1 MDLLGG
7 DASAAIAIRGSSSGR
22 AGWYMMLAVLTES
35 QPGRGSPM
43 SRRACAYA
51 VLSCLFLCGL
61 LIQPSVFAQEREEH
75 PAPTPATATAA
86 APSVA
91 TPPVVTPLAA
101 GPPVATSP
109 ATVPP
114 VAVPEA
120 RWQPSDVDEDVPPVD
135 PNATCN
141 LDEVLR
147 NAGKRIQEFVGNV
160 ERFSARENMLQE
172 TINKSGKVSG
182 WEKRKY
188 DYLVSITEIRPGV
201 LDVSE
206 DLRGVYSPFETPGGL
221 TGINTKGLPA
231 LVLIFHPMYAPDFS
245 MKCEGLGTVNGESGV
260 ANLVPAKSRSAEPHP
275 LVHVRTE
282 RAAPPRGFEGARLV
296 PLGQLSDRQPA
307 HGPAARA
314 SGDSA

>member
-1 MDLLGG
+1 M
-7 DASAAIAIRGSSSGR
+7 
-22 AGWYMMLAVLTES
+22 
-35 QPGRGSPM
+35 
-43 SRRACAYA
+43 
-51 VLSCLFLCGL
+51 
-61 LIQPSVFAQEREEH
+61 
-75 PAPTPATATAA
+75 
-86 APSVA
+86 
-91 TPPVVTPLAA
+91 
-101 GPPVATSP
+101 
-109 ATVPP
+109 
-114 VAVPEA
+114 
-120 RWQPSDVDEDVPPVD
+120 DEDVPPVD

-245 MKCEGLGTVNGESGV
+245 MKCEGLGTVNGKAAWQISFRQRADRPNRIRSYTFGLNGQPHPADLKGRAWFLSGSYQIV
-260 ANLVPAKSRSAEPHP
+260 SLRTDLLHALPEIRLSVDHTAIIEYGPVRFTSHNVEMWLPQSAELYSDLKGKRFHQRMNFSDYLLFAVDESQKISVPKA
-275 LVHVRTE
+275 V
-282 RAAPPRGFEGARLV
+282 PP
-296 PLGQLSDRQPA
+296 
-307 HGPAARA
+307 
-314 SGDSA
+314 SAE